1 MSKRDLILQEAL
13 ALDDTDRAYVRDML
27 EQSLPNAPF
36 ASPEL
41 AEDWYA
47 EIDRRIE
54 QADNGEVT
62 FVSEEEVLREMEA
75 KLPPGPSPNHCRGS
89 RESAS
94 ELLAESHFLGREAN
108 GLVSC

>member
-13 ALDDTDRAYVRDML
+13 ALDDADRAYVRDML

-41 AEDWYA
+41 AEEWYG

-54 QADNGEVT
+54 QVDNGEVT
-62 FVSEEEVLREMEA
+62 LVSEEEVLREMQA
-75 KLPPGPSPNHCRGS
+75 KSRG
-89 RESAS
+89 RNA
-94 ELLAESHFLGREAN
+94 G
-108 GLVSC
+108 